1 MQQMSPSKRWVVPV
15 LWVGVL
21 AISFA
26 AIFFRKAEISVPG
39 PTHPLAAAS
48 IRLLIAGA
56 LLFPFVVR
64 ARRQG
69 RLPNGQVALALGGGV
84 LYAIHFGSWVT
95 SLTLTTVAASVTLV
109 TATPL
114 LLALASLVT
123 GRDRPNTRHWIAI
136 LLAVI
141 GVTII
146 GGVDAF
152 RADALLGD
160 ALAFVGAIAM
170 AGYLL
175 IVRSVG
181 DKLDPWAF
189 TGIAAIVGGVLLAGS
204 GWSVGIPLKVASFQ
218 ALGFLLL
225 AALVPQLIGHTALT
239 WVLRHVR
246 PTTVGIAT
254 VGEPVGAALLAWFW
268 LDESI
273 PFWSGLG
280 CVVTI
285 FAVVVGV
292 AARGRGEAPSAVETS

>member
-1 MQQMSPSKRWVVPV
+1 MNATSGSQRWTVPV
-15 LWVGVL
+15 LWAGVI

-26 AIFFRKAEISVPG
+26 AIFFRKAA

-56 LLFPFVVR
+56 ALLPLVWR

-69 RLPNGQVALALGGGV
+69 RLPNGMVAMALGGGV
-84 LYAIHFGSWVT
+84 LYAVHFGSWVT

-114 LLALASLVT
+114 LLALASLFT
-123 GRDRPNTRHWIAI
+123 GRDRPESRHWIAI
-136 LLAVI
+136 LLALV
-141 GVTII
+141 GVGII

-160 ALAFVGAIAM
+160 ALAFLGAIAM

-175 IVRSVG
+175 VVRSAG

-189 TGIAAIVGGVLLAGS
+189 TGIAAITGGVLLAIA
-204 GWSVGIPLKVASFQ
+204 GWTVGVPLEAASLE
-218 ALGFLLL
+218 ALGYLLL

-254 VGEPVGAALLAWFW
+254 VGEPVGSAILAWFW
-268 LDESI
+268 LGEGI
-273 PFWSGLG
+273 PLWAGIG
-280 CVVTI
+280 CVVTL
-285 FAVVVGV
+285 
-292 AARGRGEAPSAVETS
+292 SAVIVGIGALKGETAAEHSGD